1 LAAPFRIQVRIGA
14 RTPPS
19 AHKEEVHEVH
29 TFYFDMKD
37 GVPVRDRIG
46 KQFRLNSEAIEHSKT
61 LAAHFRQERHAEPDL
76 VVVVVDE
83 SGQEVHREP
92 VYPMV
97 SS

>member
-1 LAAPFRIQVRIGA
+1 
-14 RTPPS
+14 
-19 AHKEEVHEVH
+19 VH

-61 LAAHFRQERHAEPDL
+61 LASRFRQERHTEPDL
-76 VVVVVDE
+76 VVVVIDE
-83 SGQEVHREP
+83 SGREVHRER
-92 VYPMV
+92 VYPTV